1 MFKDVGKQIKT
12 FATILFWLSI
22 VGFVIAGLTFLGA
35 GNLFGIFFLL
45 AGPILACVS
54 NMFLYGFGE
63 LIDKTASIERKLNS
77 GAYDSHKG
85 VKQEPVSKEENGNSS
100 AE

>member
-63 LIDKTASIERKLNS
+63 LIDKIVLIERNLNEESHNSIEENK
-77 GAYDSHKG
+77 GQGSH
-85 VKQEPVSKEENGNSS
+85 SIFYY
-100 AE
+100 